1 MDISLFSLLF
11 YYVNSNSKRFG
22 NSSIQNTKNSW
33 KQSSVSSIAVVGS
46 TKRQKKIN
54 SLTLSAFVVSCCA
67 QQLLELIQQFRIIE
81 KFRENE
87 AVLTQLRSRK
97 HKKDSLF
104 LHLMFLVLL
113 NNCLNWVNIFGTQLS
128 KGLQGQLIFNMAQS

>member
-22 NSSIQNTKNSW
+22 NSSMQNTKNSW

-46 TKRQKKIN
+46 TKRQKKRS

-67 QQLLELIQQFRIIE
+67 QQLFELIQQFRIIE

-87 AVLTQLRSRK
+87 AVL
-97 HKKDSLF
+97 
-104 LHLMFLVLL
+104 LL
-113 NNCLNWVNIFGTQLS
+113 NCGLGSTKRLPVFAFNVSCCAQQLFELIKHLRTPIEQIKM
-128 KGLQGQLIFNMAQS
+128 KGGAHFKLQR